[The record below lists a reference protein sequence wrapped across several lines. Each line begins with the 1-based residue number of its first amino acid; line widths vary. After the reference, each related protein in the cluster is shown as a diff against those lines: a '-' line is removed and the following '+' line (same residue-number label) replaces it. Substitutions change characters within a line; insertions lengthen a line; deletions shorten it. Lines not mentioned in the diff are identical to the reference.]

1 MIDLA
6 LFCLIIST
14 LLTAVRITVTSIG
27 LKMDVDNEEC
37 PDEKE
42 DVKWNKVGL
51 AVCNYGSLAFNI
63 VAMVLII
70 MVIAA

>member
-14 LLTAVRITVTSIG
+14 LLTAVRIAVTSIG
-27 LKMDVDNEEC
+27 LKMEPDNEEC
-37 PDEKE
+37 PDGKE

-51 AVCNYGSLAFNI
+51 AVCNYGSLALNI

-70 MVIAA
+70 MIIAA